1 MSSVWPWI
9 GYLLEFLEAD
19 IVTVGAAG
27 RGPKLMDQIGQKSI
41 LFQHFPH
48 TFSSY
53 RFMVTGIGSRPVT
66 QREHRILE
74 NDHAGSVPTSGRFSS
89 CLYMQT
95 GKAFCTENG
104 LWHLDIQFVHNEKI
118 RTPQSSSVSK
128 YGSGKANNDTNAR
141 LNSIITLLISFIF

>member
-1 MSSVWPWI
+1 MASYMRFLMSSVWPWI

-66 QREHRILE
+66 QHEHRVFKMITLGACQLLIGF
-74 NDHAGSVPTSGRFSS
+74 HPVYICSS
-89 CLYMQT
+89 CLYMPT
-95 GKAFCTENG
+95 GEAFCTENG
-104 LWHLDIQFVHNEKI
+104 LWHDWFA
-118 RTPQSSSVSK
+118 PQHRRAIGCSLAVLRHT
-128 YGSGKANNDTNAR
+128 GST
-141 LNSIITLLISFIF
+141 